1 MAHPV
6 RVVFGRVRSSH
17 GSIHELLNIRL
28 IVIEVRWAR
37 SHRNRRVGMDNV
49 LSAQDIPPGPNKR
62 AADEGAPAD
71 ALLPGRDLFE
81 IARYL
86 VPMDALL
93 AQGCLQAA
101 GIPAVL
107 ADEQLVQTNLLWA
120 PAIGGVRILVPQEYI
135 QQAEAA
141 LQALQ
146 RGEFALDDDADVGAP
161 D

>member
-1 MAHPV
+1 MDKALSAP
-6 RVVFGRVRSSH
+6 
-17 GSIHELLNIRL
+17 GSIDQHDPL
-28 IVIEVRWAR
+28 AR
-37 SHRNRRVGMDNV
+37 AS
-49 LSAQDIPPGPNKR
+49 
-62 AADEGAPAD
+62 EGAPSD

-93 AQGCLQAA
+93 AHGCLQAA

-107 ADEQLVQTNLLWA
+107 ADDQLVQANLLWA
-120 PAIGGVRILVPQEYI
+120 PALGGVRILVPQDYL

-141 LQALQ
+141 LEALQ
-146 RGEFALDDDADVGAP
+146 RGEFALDDDADVGSP